1 MKKFWIVFLILAL
14 IVTGTLVV
22 FWRLMRSLEARG
34 PEVEG
39 GVLVWKVAE
48 EYGEDRDDSL
58 VSYLLQGQP
67 MLMREVVF
75 ALHRAAEDSDI
86 EGLLLHIQAVPLD
99 WAKVE
104 ELQAAV
110 RRFAASGKSVV
121 AYLEGGGTREYA
133 LAVVADRL
141 ILAPEGNLMVLGV
154 SAELTFLKDTLDKLG
169 MQADF
174 VHVGKYKSAPETLT
188 RSGSSP
194 ASREM
199 IEAIVDERYRVL
211 VDMVATG
218 RRTGPDRA
226 RQWIDTG
233 FYDAPSALAAGLV
246 DTTLSLEEVLTTSFA
261 TERRTD
267 LADYALVRR
276 GGRPANRIALIYA
289 AGTIIPGESR
299 RESFGGKY
307 VGSDTV
313 IEQLRDARQDRR
325 IAAVLLRVD
334 SPGGSALA
342 SDLIW
347 QEIARVRQEK
357 PVVVSM
363 SGYAASG
370 GYYIACGADSIFAEP
385 GTLTGSI
392 GVFAGKIDMHGFYDK
407 IGIQREFITRGE
419 NALFM
424 SDQATFTPA
433 QRERFTSLLEQ
444 FYRRFLQKV
453 ADGRDLSPEQVAA
466 VAQGRVWT
474 GQQAVQHR
482 LVDGLGGLNRAL
494 DSAKLMIGLSPADRV
509 ALITYEW
516 QPSFLERLL
525 LKSLR
530 ESTAQA
536 PALSTV
542 PGALLK
548 VSRELTDEGVLAALP
563 LLDGRPLAMVP
574 FRVQFR

>member
-1 MKKFWIVFLILAL
+1 MKKFWIVFLVLAL
-14 IVTGTLVV
+14 IVTGTLLV

-39 GVLVWKVAE
+39 GVLVWKVAGA
-48 EYGEDRDDSL
+48 YGEDRDDSL
-58 VSYLLQGQP
+58 VSHLLRGQP

-75 ALHRAAEDSDI
+75 ALQRGAEDSDI

-104 ELQAAV
+104 ELRAAV
-110 RRFAASGKSVV
+110 LKFAASGKPVV
-121 AYLEGGGTREYA
+121 AYLEGGSTREYA
-133 LAVVADRL
+133 LAVAADHL

-154 SAELTFLKDTLDKLG
+154 SAELTFLKDTLAKLG

-188 RSGSSP
+188 RSEASS

-199 IEAIVDERYRVL
+199 IEAIVDERYHTL
-211 VDMVATG
+211 VDMVASG
-218 RRTGPDRA
+218 RRADPDLV

-233 FYDAPSALAAGLV
+233 FYDAPAALAAGLV
-246 DTTLSLEEVLTTSFA
+246 DTTLCLEEALTTSFA
-261 TERRTD
+261 TEKRTA
-267 LADYALVRR
+267 LADYAQVGR

-289 AGTIIPGESR
+289 AGTIVPGESQH
-299 RESFGGKY
+299 ESFGGKY

-313 IEQLRDARQDRR
+313 IEQLREARRDRR

-347 QEIARVRQEK
+347 QEIARVREEK

-424 SDQATFTPA
+424 SDNATFTPA

-444 FYRRFLQKV
+444 FYHRFLQKV

-474 GQQAVQHR
+474 GQQAVQLR

-494 DSAKLMIGLSPADRV
+494 DSAKFLIGLASTDRV
-509 ALITYEW
+509 ALISYEW
-516 QPSFLERLL
+516 RPSFLERLL

-530 ESTAQA
+530 ESTAQR
-536 PALSTV
+536 PALSAV
-542 PGALLK
+542 PVAWLK
-548 VSRELTDEGVLAALP
+548 VSQELTDAGVLAALP
-563 LLDGRPLAMVP
+563 LLDGRPLAMLP
-574 FRVQFR
+574 YRVQFR